1 MSNFK
6 FVCLIS
12 GLSLTGIIVLGAL
25 MYGYYW
31 LNKWLSGFTPNW
43 VRTVIS
49 ILIATVVMTVG
60 AWSEVKQSR

>member
-12 GLSLTGIIVLGAL
+12 GLSLAGIIVLGTL
-25 MYGYYW
+25 MYGYY
-31 LNKWLSGFTPNW
+31 LLDKWLSGFTPNW

-49 ILIATVVMTVG
+49 ILIATVVMAVG
-60 AWSEVKQSR
+60 TWSEVKQSR